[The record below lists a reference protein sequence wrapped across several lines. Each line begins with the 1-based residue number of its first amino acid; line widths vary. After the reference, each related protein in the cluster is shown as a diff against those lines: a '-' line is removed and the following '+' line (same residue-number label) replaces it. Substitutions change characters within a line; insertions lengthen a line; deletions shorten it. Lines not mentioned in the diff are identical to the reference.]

1 MPTGTVKFFN
11 PNKGFGF
18 ISPSDGG
25 SDVFV
30 HISAVER
37 AGLSGLNEGDEVSFE
52 LEQDRRTGKQSAG
65 DLQLISA
72 GAPSARGPS
81 GPPRSSFRDDRGGG
95 GGGGYRDDRGPP
107 RSQEPRGAVSG
118 SGAGTV
124 KWFNQTKGFGFI
136 QPNEGG
142 GDIFVHISA
151 VERAGLSGLNEG
163 QRVSYELEVDRR
175 SGKSSAVNLRV
186 ER

>member
-37 AGLSGLNEGDEVSFE
+37 AGLSGLNEGDEVGFE

-65 DLQLISA
+65 DLQLLSA
-72 GAPSARGPS
+72 GAPSAGRG
-81 GPPRSSFRDDRGGG
+81 GPPRQSFREDRGG
-95 GGGGYRDDRGPP
+95 YDRGPP
-107 RSQEPRGAVSG
+107 PRRDEPRGAVSG
-118 SGAGTV
+118 SGSGAV

-136 QPNEGG
+136 QPSDGG

-151 VERAGLSGLNEG
+151 VERAGLRSLNEG
-163 QRVSYELEVDRR
+163 QNVSYELEQDRR
-175 SGKSSAVNLRV
+175 SGKTSAVNLRV
-186 ER
+186 D

>member
-25 SDVFV
+25 GDVFV

-37 AGLSGLNEGDEVSFE
+37 AGMSGLNEGDELSFE

-72 GAPSARGPS
+72 GSPSPGRGA
-81 GPPRSSFRDDRGGG
+81 PPRSGFREDRGF
-95 GGGGYRDDRGPP
+95 RDDRGPP
-107 RSQEPRGAVSG
+107 RSHESRGAVSG
-118 SGAGTV
+118 SGTGTV

>member
-18 ISPSDGG
+18 ISPSDGA

-37 AGLSGLNEGDEVSFE
+37 AGLSGLNEGDEVGFE
-52 LEQDRRTGKQSAG
+52 MEQDRRTGKQSAT

-72 GAPSARGPS
+72 GAPGAGRG
-81 GPPRSSFRDDRGGG
+81 GPPRQSFREDRGGG
-95 GGGGYRDDRGPP
+95 YDRGPP

-118 SGAGTV
+118 SGSGAV

-136 QPNEGG
+136 QPDEGG